1 MQHPLC
7 GIGAGNF
14 QPQSLG
20 LLQKTPGGRRQ
31 ETAYVRQGRLVH
43 NSYLE
48 ALVELGPVGLALLL
62 LVIAFTAWM
71 LVRVFQRARALHD
84 DTTRIV
90 AATLLLALVSLAIS
104 MGFLS
109 IALNKPLWII
119 VGLTIALER
128 MKASRAEEAERERQA
143 GPA

>member
-1 MQHPLC
+1 M
-7 GIGAGNF
+7 
-14 QPQSLG
+14 
-20 LLQKTPGGRRQ
+20 
-31 ETAYVRQGRLVH
+31 H

-48 ALVELGPVGLALLL
+48 ALVELGPVGLALLVA
-62 LVIAFTAWM
+62 VIAVTDWM
-71 LVRVFQRARALHD
+71 LMRVFARARAQRD
-84 DTTRIV
+84 DVTRIV
-90 AATLLLALVSLAIS
+90 AATLLLALLSLAIS

-128 MKASRAEEAERERQA
+128 MTALKQAERAEGRAEERA

>member
-1 MQHPLC
+1 M
-7 GIGAGNF
+7 
-14 QPQSLG
+14 
-20 LLQKTPGGRRQ
+20 
-31 ETAYVRQGRLVH
+31 H

-48 ALVELGPVGLALLL
+48 ALVELGPVGLALLVA
-62 LVIAFTAWM
+62 VIAVTDWM
-71 LVRVFQRARALHD
+71 LMRVFARAGAQRD
-84 DTTRIV
+84 DVTRIV
-90 AATLLLALVSLAIS
+90 AATLLLALLSLAIS

-128 MKASRAEEAERERQA
+128 MTALKQAERAEGRAEERA